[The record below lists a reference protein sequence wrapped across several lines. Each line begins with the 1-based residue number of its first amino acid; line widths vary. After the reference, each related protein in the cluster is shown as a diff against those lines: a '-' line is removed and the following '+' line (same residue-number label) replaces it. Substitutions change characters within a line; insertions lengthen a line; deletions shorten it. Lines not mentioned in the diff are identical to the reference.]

1 MHRSN
6 YKQSSCS
13 VKERCGTIATKACK
27 EHREAWSVGPGAFLC
42 ATLTRLRMVLLNV
55 SQRICTRERT
65 SSIAEKGTCS
75 DDHIHAPG
83 AVPASG
89 SPRGLR
95 HPATAP
101 PCSCI
106 PRISREERGMS
117 VGVAVLVFLA
127 CLIMTLVSSEVLVRG
142 LVALGT
148 KLTLTEGFLGLLT
161 ALGADAPEIASAI
174 AAILAGAADLGRD
187 VVLGSNIFNLAMLLG
202 LSAVLAGQV
211 RMRRQGLLL
220 DGTVAL
226 FTLLVVSALLLG
238 LFTPVLTMVLLA
250 VLLLPYVVLVGLHP
264 RQVDHLPLPD
274 GLARLL
280 AIAASQVHGAHKD
293 QQETVGSWLPV
304 LLVPLSL
311 LAIVLASVWL
321 VRAALALAQAWHLPY
336 ALVGGVIL
344 ASLTSLPNVY
354 TAAHLARRERG
365 AAVVSATVN
374 SNTINLVVGLA
385 LPSLVIGMGSAARD
399 VGVELGWLLGMTVIG
414 LLLLLP
420 AKGMIRVG
428 GAVMIILY
436 LVFVVVHVLWPAI

>member
-1 MHRSN
+1 
-6 YKQSSCS
+6 
-13 VKERCGTIATKACK
+13 
-27 EHREAWSVGPGAFLC
+27 
-42 ATLTRLRMVLLNV
+42 
-55 SQRICTRERT
+55 
-65 SSIAEKGTCS
+65 
-75 DDHIHAPG
+75 
-83 AVPASG
+83 
-89 SPRGLR
+89 
-95 HPATAP
+95 
-101 PCSCI
+101 
-106 PRISREERGMS
+106 MS
-117 VGVAVLVFLA
+117 VGIAVLVFLA

-142 LVALGT
+142 LTVLGT

-174 AAILAGAADLGRD
+174 AAMLAGAADLGRG

-238 LFTPVLTMVLLA
+238 LLTPVLTLALLA
-250 VLLLPYVVLVGLHP
+250 IVLLPYVLLVGLHP

-280 AIAASQVHGAHKD
+280 AVAASQIHGEHKH
-293 QQETVGSWLPV
+293 QQETAGSWLPV

-321 VRAALALAQAWHLPY
+321 VRAALALAQAWHLPH
-336 ALVGGVIL
+336 ALAGGVIL
-344 ASLTSLPNVY
+344 ASLTSLPNAY

-385 LPSLVIGMGSAARD
+385 LPALVIGMRSAASD

-420 AKGMIRVG
+420 AKGMTRVG
-428 GAVMIILY
+428 GVGMIILY
-436 LVFVVVHVLWPAI
+436 LLFVVVHLLWPNI

>member
-1 MHRSN
+1 
-6 YKQSSCS
+6 
-13 VKERCGTIATKACK
+13 
-27 EHREAWSVGPGAFLC
+27 
-42 ATLTRLRMVLLNV
+42 
-55 SQRICTRERT
+55 
-65 SSIAEKGTCS
+65 
-75 DDHIHAPG
+75 
-83 AVPASG
+83 
-89 SPRGLR
+89 
-95 HPATAP
+95 
-101 PCSCI
+101 
-106 PRISREERGMS
+106 MS

-280 AIAASQVHGAHKD
+280 AIAASQVPGEHKD
-293 QQETVGSWLPV
+293 QQETAGSWLPV

-385 LPSLVIGMGSAARD
+385 LPALVIGMSSAARG

-414 LLLLLP
+414 LLLLIP
-420 AKGMIRVG
+420 AKGMTRVG
-428 GAVMIILY
+428 GAALIVLY
-436 LVFVVVHVLWPAI
+436 LLFVIVQVLWPTT

>member
-1 MHRSN
+1 
-6 YKQSSCS
+6 
-13 VKERCGTIATKACK
+13 
-27 EHREAWSVGPGAFLC
+27 
-42 ATLTRLRMVLLNV
+42 
-55 SQRICTRERT
+55 
-65 SSIAEKGTCS
+65 
-75 DDHIHAPG
+75 
-83 AVPASG
+83 
-89 SPRGLR
+89 
-95 HPATAP
+95 
-101 PCSCI
+101 
-106 PRISREERGMS
+106 MS
-117 VGVAVLVFLA
+117 VGIAVLVFLA

-142 LVALGT
+142 LTVLGT
-148 KLTLTEGFLGLLT
+148 KLTLTEGFLVLLT

-280 AIAASQVHGAHKD
+280 AIAASQVHGEHKD
-293 QQETVGSWLPV
+293 QQETAGSWLPV

-311 LAIVLASVWL
+311 LAIVLACVWL

-354 TAAHLARRERG
+354 TAAHLARRERARRARAVL
-365 AAVVSATVN
+365 AAATLGTTRA
-374 SNTINLVVGLA
+374 SGRGRA
-385 LPSLVIGMGSAARD
+385 PGSVPRR
-399 VGVELGWLLGMTVIG
+399 LS
-414 LLLLLP
+414 
-420 AKGMIRVG
+420 
-428 GAVMIILY
+428 
-436 LVFVVVHVLWPAI
+436 